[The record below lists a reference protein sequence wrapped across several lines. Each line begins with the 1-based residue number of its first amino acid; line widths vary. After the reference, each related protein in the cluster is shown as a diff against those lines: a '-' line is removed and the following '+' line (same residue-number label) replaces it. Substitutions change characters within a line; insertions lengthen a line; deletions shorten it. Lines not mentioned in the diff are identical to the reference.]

1 MLEVIPTARVEP
13 IIRLETAV
21 GRSVCPL
28 KETKMPFTNHM
39 SGVTY
44 ENTNPKSMR
53 FFKVV
58 LVLSKQSGCPV
69 VTSND

>member
-13 IIRLETAV
+13 IKRLETAV
-21 GRSVCPL
+21 GRSVWPL

-44 ENTNPKSMR
+44 EITTPMSMR
-53 FFKVV
+53 FYEVV
-58 LVLSKQSGCPV
+58 LVLPKQSGCPV
-69 VTSND
+69 VTCDD

>member
-1 MLEVIPTARVEP
+1 MLKVISTARVET

-21 GRSVCPL
+21 GRRVRPL

-44 ENTNPKSMR
+44 ENTTPMNMR
-53 FFKVV
+53 FYKVV
-58 LVLSKQSGCPV
+58 LVLSKQSGCSV